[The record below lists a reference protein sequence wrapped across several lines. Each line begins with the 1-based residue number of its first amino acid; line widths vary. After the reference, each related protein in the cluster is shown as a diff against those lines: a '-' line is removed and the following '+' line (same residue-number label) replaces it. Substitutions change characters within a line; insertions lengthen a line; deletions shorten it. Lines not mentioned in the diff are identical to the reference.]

1 MKAKIGII
9 TTWFERG
16 AAHVS
21 KAIMDVIDR
30 DFEVHIYARGGEV
43 EAGHPSAWSGENVHW
58 GSTVPY
64 AMKTHIDLKDFQKW
78 LKRVNPD
85 VLLFNEQHSWEVVL
99 WLKERTDIPIGAYI
113 DYYTDESRPFFALY
127 DYLICNTRRH
137 HMAFQDHPL
146 VFYIPWGTDLTVFK
160 TQEETEALAQ
170 AKPLCFFH
178 NAGMNPYRKG
188 CDLVLEAFSMMTE
201 KNCKLIVHA
210 QIGLEEM
217 DEKQQ
222 TWASDSRVSW
232 VKKEVPAPG
241 LYHLGDVYV
250 YPSRLDGIGLS
261 LPEALACGLPAI
273 VPNEGPMN
281 EFVQEGVNGKWVDVA
296 KRWKRSDQY
305 FWPMNEVKAPA
316 LAKAMDEF
324 VLHQHQISTWKER
337 TRKHAE
343 QHLDWKKNAQH
354 LSSLLLE
361 VKHRKA
367 APELLQACIEF
378 QRSLE
383 PDLTV
388 KMKIHRLLVQ
398 LGARKVK
405 HIFAK

>member
-43 EAGHPSAWSGENVHW
+43 EAGHPSAWGGENVHW

-78 LKRVNPD
+78 LKETNPD

-99 WLKERTDIPIGAYI
+99 WLKENTKIPIGAYI
-113 DYYTDESRPFFALY
+113 DYYTDESRPFFGLY

-146 VFYIPWGTDLTVFK
+146 VFYIPWGTDLSVFQV
-160 TQEETEALAQ
+160 QEEAALDR
-170 AKPLCFFH
+170 AKPLRFFH

-188 CDLVLEAFSMMTE
+188 CDLVLEAFSLMKE
-201 KNCKLIVHA
+201 KNCELIIHA
-210 QIGLEEM
+210 QLGLEDL
-217 DEKQQ
+217 DEKYQS
-222 TWASDSRVSW
+222 WVLDSRVTW
-232 VKKEVPAPG
+232 LKDEVPAPG

-281 EFVQEGVNGKWVDVA
+281 EFVVDEENGKWVDVA
-296 KRWKRSDQY
+296 KRWKRSDHY
-305 FWPMNEVKAPA
+305 FWPMNEVKAEE
-316 LAKAMDEF
+316 LAKVMDEF
-324 VLHQHQISTWKER
+324 VLDNPNIPTWKFR
-337 TRKHAE
+337 TREHAE
-343 QHLDWKKNAQH
+343 KHLDWKKNAAQ
-354 LSSLLLE
+354 LPSLLLQ
-361 VKHRKA
+361 VQARKPKA
-367 APELLQACIEF
+367 ALLKDAAQF
-378 QRSLE
+378 QKSLE
-383 PDLTV
+383 PVLTA
-388 KMKIHRLLVQ
+388 KMKFHRLLVR

-405 HIFAK
+405 HIFVK